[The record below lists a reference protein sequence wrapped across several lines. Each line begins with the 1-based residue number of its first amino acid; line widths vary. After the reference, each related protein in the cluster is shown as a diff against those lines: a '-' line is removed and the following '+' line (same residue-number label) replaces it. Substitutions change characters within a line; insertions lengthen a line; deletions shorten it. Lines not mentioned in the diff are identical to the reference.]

1 MLIIMIIMIIIII
14 IIIIKITILA
24 FHSPLQLYT
33 NGFVKQIISKE
44 YKRRFFNDYVKVN
57 CFIQT

>member
-1 MLIIMIIMIIIII
+1 MLIIIIVII

-44 YKRRFFNDYVKVN
+44 YKRRFFHIMSKLTVLYKLKK
-57 CFIQT
+57 